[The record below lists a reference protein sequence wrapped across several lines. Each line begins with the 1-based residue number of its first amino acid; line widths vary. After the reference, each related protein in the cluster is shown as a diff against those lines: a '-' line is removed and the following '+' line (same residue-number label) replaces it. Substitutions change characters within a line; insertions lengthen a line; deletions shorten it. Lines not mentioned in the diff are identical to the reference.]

1 MGSEERVEDIRKLW
15 SNESVIDFY
24 RIEELGNRII
34 MSWNSGGK
42 LAFGGNGGSAAEA
55 SHLAAEFVGKCV
67 INHDPWPAICL
78 NESISALTAI
88 SNDFG
93 FDQVLLRQSKALLRR
108 GDVIIGLSTSGASR
122 NVLDALTEAT
132 DRGIYSILWT
142 SERFSKLAQ
151 YSINEIWIAPTLST
165 PRAQEVHL
173 TWGHLLS
180 EYLESTFEK

>member
-1 MGSEERVEDIRKLW
+1 MKSEDRVEEIRKLW
-15 SNESVIDFY
+15 SNKHVIDIGK
-24 RIEELGNRII
+24 IEELGKRII
-34 MSWNSGGK
+34 RSWNSGGR

-67 INHDPWPAICL
+67 VDHDPWPALCL

-93 FDQVLLRQSKALLRR
+93 FNQVLLRQSQALLRK

-122 NVLDALTEAT
+122 NVLNALEDAK
-132 DRGIYSILWT
+132 DRGIHSILWT
-142 SERFSKLAQ
+142 SERVSKLTQ
-151 YSINEIWIAPTLST
+151 KSIDEIWIAPTLST

-173 TWGHLLS
+173 AWGHLLS
-180 EYLESTFEK
+180 EYLESQFKK